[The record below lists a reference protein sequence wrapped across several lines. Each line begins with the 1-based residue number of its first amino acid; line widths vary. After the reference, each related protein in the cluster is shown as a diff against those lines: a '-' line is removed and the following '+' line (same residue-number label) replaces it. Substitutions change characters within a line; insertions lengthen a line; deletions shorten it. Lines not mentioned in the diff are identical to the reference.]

1 MPPMSAHADIR
12 AIDGGFPVDGFSVTG
27 FPVDGF
33 SVIGF
38 PVTGFA
44 ANVFFRYKIFATGFQ
59 VIFRQH

>member
-1 MPPMSAHADIR
+1 MPPMSAIADICT
-12 AIDGGFPVDGFSVTG
+12 IDDGFPVDGFSVTG

-44 ANVFFRYKIFATGFQ
+44 ANGFFVA
-59 VIFRQH
+59 